1 MNAEHYLWTEEYRPK
16 TIEECILPDRI
27 KDNFLQMVNDGE
39 VPNMLLTGTAG
50 VGKTTVARAL
60 CAEIGADVD
69 FINASKDGNID
80 TLRNRITDFASTL
93 SLEGNLKVVILDE
106 ADYLNMQSTQPALR
120 SFLETNSKT
129 TRFILTANHPNRI
142 MEPLRSRMNV
152 IDFGLTSDDKPQLA
166 AQMMK
171 RLVKILNDREIPFE
185 RKALGE
191 LIVKNLPDFRKII
204 SEVQS
209 HSRTMGKIDSSVLSS
224 ISTEDV
230 NSLIKIL
237 KDPTRFKELR
247 KWISTHQDYDFTQLL
262 SSIKEKVYDNVA
274 DAQSYFQATEVFEDA
289 NKYHTQVADME
300 IHMLYML
307 MMLMNVDWK
316 Q

>member
-1 MNAEHYLWTEEYRPK
+1 MKKEHYLWTEIYRPQ

-27 KDNFLQMVNDGE
+27 KDNFRQMVKEGE

-152 IDFGLTSDDKPQLA
+152 IDFGLTKEDKPQLA
-166 AQMMK
+166 TQMMK
-171 RLVKILNDREIPFE
+171 RLVGILNEREIPFE
-185 RKALGE
+185 KKALGD
-191 LIVKNLPDFRKII
+191 LIIKNLPDFRKIM

-209 HSRTMGKIDSSVLSS
+209 HSRAMGKIDSSVLFS
-224 ISTEDV
+224 ISNEDV
-230 NSLIKIL
+230 DTLIKIL

-247 KWISTHQDYDFTQLL
+247 KWIAAHQDYDFVQLL

-274 DAQSYFQATEVFEDA
+274 DAQSYFQATEVFEDS
-289 NKYHTQVADME
+289 NKYYTQVADME

-307 MMLMNVDWK
+307 MMLMNLDWK
-316 Q
+316 

>member
-1 MNAEHYLWTEEYRPK
+1 MNKEHYLWTEEYRPQ
-16 TIEECILPDRI
+16 TIEECILPERI
-27 KDNFLQMVNDGE
+27 KKNFRQMVKEGE
-39 VPNMLLTGTAG
+39 VPNMLLTGSAG

-120 SFLETNSKT
+120 SFLESNSKT
-129 TRFILTANHPNRI
+129 TRFILTANYPNRI

-152 IDFGLTSDDKPQLA
+152 IDFSLEKKDKGPLA
-166 AQMMK
+166 VQMMK
-171 RLVKILNDREIPFE
+171 RLTGILDEREIPYE
-185 RKALGE
+185 KKALGE
-191 LIVKNLPDFRKII
+191 LIVKHLPDFRKIM
-204 SEVQS
+204 SECQS
-209 HSRTMGKIDSSVLSS
+209 HARSMGRIDSSV
-224 ISTEDV
+224 IHNIANEDV
-230 NSLIKIL
+230 DALIQIL

-247 KWISTHQDYDFTQLL
+247 KWIAGHQDFDFTQLL
-262 SSIKEKVYDNVA
+262 SSVKEQVYDNVA

-289 NKYHTQVADME
+289 NKYYTQVADME

-307 MMLMNVDWK
+307 MMLMNLDWK
-316 Q
+316 